1 MQRKYT
7 NYKQPSR
14 IVLRKKCSENMHQSY
29 MRTHTPKCGFNK
41 VTLHW
46 CSPVN
51 SLHILRMSLPKNT
64 SGWLLEAIRETLTSI
79 DLKVCM
85 AEKNYLVLKWCY
97 WQLYILQKTSS
108 WVGIISLMCN
118 NFCFKKNI
126 RNLAEIK
133 YGLVKLVAV
142 FIL

>member
-1 MQRKYT
+1 
-7 NYKQPSR
+7 
-14 IVLRKKCSENMHQSY
+14 MHQSY

-64 SGWLLEAIRETLTSI
+64 FGWLLEAIRETLTSI

-97 WQLYILQKTSS
+97 WQLYIFKKTTVA
-108 WVGIISLMCN
+108 VGLGSFLLVCN
-118 NFCFKKNI
+118 NFCFKQNI
-126 RNLAEIK
+126 RNVAEIK
-133 YGLVKLVAV
+133 YGLVKLVAI
-142 FIL
+142 FLL